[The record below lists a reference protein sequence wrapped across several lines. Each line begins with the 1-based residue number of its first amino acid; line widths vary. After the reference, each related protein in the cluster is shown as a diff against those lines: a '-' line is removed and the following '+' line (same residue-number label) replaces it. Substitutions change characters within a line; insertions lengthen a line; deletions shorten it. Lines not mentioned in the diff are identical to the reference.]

1 MMHHDAITGTST
13 GYVAIDYE
21 RMMSLAIK
29 NNTIIWENALIE
41 YFNSKYDINLK
52 NEGNWK

>member
-21 RMMSLAIK
+21 RMMYLAIK